1 MFASSKR
8 VRKDG
13 GPAVASRRSGIFRQL
28 LGDRSGNVGMM
39 FAMLAIPLSA
49 ACGLAVD
56 MGRIYHVNMA
66 TQGALDASAL
76 AAGRTA
82 QVEKSDTLAKA
93 FKTAS
98 AYFDQAKPSDVVIST
113 IAFSPNAQ
121 QTSFKVTATSWV
133 RTPFMSVLN
142 ILSYK
147 NSEDEAPNVC
157 KGNFYACVKVVT
169 SATAEICLN
178 CSDTGA
184 GNADEGTNL
193 EISMMLDVT
202 GSMKGQALT
211 DMQAAAKDLIDIVV
225 WNDQSKYTSRVA
237 IAPFAA
243 TINAGEYFSKI
254 TGKDDREDNDGS
266 SKKNIHY
273 PSSCFKNGNLQSSC
287 SGSSGQKIYNTPTYI
302 AKNATCVVE
311 RGDGVLNGFAKGV
324 ENPEKF
330 TDAAPT
336 NDATYL
342 PSWNMAAGSMSTTC
356 SPTNSIVPLTT
367 DRKKLKDAIDGFSAN
382 GYTAGQL
389 GTAMAWYLI
398 SPNWNIVWPKESQPT
413 AYGTE
418 KVQKIAVL
426 MTDGVYNTLQG
437 DNYDDNSSE
446 ATKALTQA
454 KALCTG
460 MKGKSITVYTV
471 GFNLDSKAAKAML
484 KDCATSDDH
493 NYDTSGGD
501 ALKAAFRD
509 IALKI
514 SKLRLTN

>member
-1 MFASSKR
+1 MFASLKR
-8 VRKDG
+8 VRKAECR
-13 GPAVASRRSGIFRQL
+13 PVAAKQGRRTGYLRRL

-39 FAMLAIPLSA
+39 FALLAIPLTA

-56 MGRIYHVNMA
+56 MGRVYHVNMA

-98 AYFDQAKPSDVVIST
+98 AYFDQAKPSDVVVST
-113 IAFSPNAQ
+113 IAFAPNAQ

-142 ILSYK
+142 FLSYK
-147 NSEDEAPNVC
+147 NSEDEAPNAC
-157 KGNFYACVKVVT
+157 KGNFYACVRVVT

-184 GNADEGTNL
+184 GNSDDGKNL

-211 DMQAAAKDLIDIVV
+211 DMQAAAKDLIDIVI
-225 WNDQSKYTSRVA
+225 WTDQSKYTSRVA
-237 IAPFAA
+237 LAPFSAA
-243 TINAGEYFSKI
+243 INVGDDYFTAI
-254 TGKDDREDNDGS
+254 TGKADDPDPDGDGY
-266 SKKNIHY
+266 NY
-273 PSSCFKNGNLQSSC
+273 PSSCYSKKTGKLSKDCQGDS
-287 SGSSGQKIYNTPTYI
+287 QYK
-302 AKNATCVVE
+302 AKKYSRCVVE
-311 RGDGVLNGFAKGV
+311 RGGGVLNGFKKGV
-324 ENPEKF
+324 ANPDTA

-336 NDATYL
+336 NAATYL
-342 PSWNMAAGSMSTTC
+342 PTWNDAKNTTSTSC
-356 SPTNSIVPLTT
+356 SPAAKIVPLTT
-367 DRKKLKDAIDGFSAN
+367 DRDALKKAIDGFKAD

-398 SPNWNIVWPKESQPT
+398 SPNWKTVWPKASEPT
-413 AYGTE
+413 PYGTA
-418 KVQKIAVL
+418 KVDKIAVL

-437 DNYDDNSSE
+437 EDYNDNSTE
-446 ATKALTQA
+446 ATTALAQA
-454 KALCTG
+454 KTLCTG

-471 GFNLDSKAAKAML
+471 GFNLDSKAAKTML
-484 KDCATSDDH
+484 KDCATSADH
-493 NYDTSGGD
+493 YYDTSGGD

-514 SKLRLTN
+514 STLRLTN